1 MTRIHLQIIRNISV
15 TFLLTCLV
23 ILAILA
29 IGQLTQLLKQVA
41 SGQLPLPIVLQLLG
55 LAVPTLLVT
64 VLPLAFFF
72 AVYLVFNNLYR
83 SNEMVAIRSTG
94 TGLTGLLPA
103 VAVVAGVV
111 FCLELGL
118 ALSWAPAAQRMLQSE
133 SERLANVAAEAML
146 QPGSFTSLS
155 GGRVIYVGS
164 AIGKNTHRYH
174 EIFLSI
180 AQGAQSDMATAAY
193 GEIKPGA
200 DGALSLVLIDGQRYL
215 GQPGQNGFKVLSFAR
230 YRVMLGNSA
239 TNGTNQA
246 GGISWSSASL
256 AQLVDHFSGLDRRY
270 AVTELQW
277 RLIWPIA
284 LPLLALLAI
293 PLAYSEPRGG
303 GRAAGMLLGVLF
315 LLAINNILIYIKE
328 HMMAGKMPLFPGF
341 LWVVLGIAL
350 IAFYTFLRRSRD
362 LGLLPVL
369 FNQSAHETR

>member
-1 MTRIHLQIIRNISV
+1 MTRIRWQIIRNVAV

-94 TGLTGLLPA
+94 TGLIGLLPG
-103 VAVVAGVV
+103 VAFVLGVV
-111 FCLELGL
+111 FCLELAL
-118 ALSWAPAAQRMLQSE
+118 SLSWAPAAQRTLQAE
-133 SERLANVAAEAML
+133 SERLANAAAEAML
-146 QPGSFTSLS
+146 QPGSFTSLP

-180 AQGAQSDMATAAY
+180 AHGKQSDMASAAY
-193 GEIKPGA
+193 GEIIPGS
-200 DGALSLVLIDGQRYL
+200 DGGLSLVLIDGQRYL
-215 GQPGQNGFKVLSFAR
+215 GLPGQNGFKVLSFAR
-230 YRVMLGNSA
+230 YRVMLGSTVAN
-239 TNGTNQA
+239 NNQA
-246 GGISWSSASL
+246 GGINWDSASL
-256 AQLVDHFSGLDRRY
+256 PTLLSHMQDQDRRY

-303 GRAAGMLLGVLF
+303 GRAAGMLLGVLL
-315 LLAINNILIYIKE
+315 LLAINNILIYFKE
-328 HMMAGKMPLFPGF
+328 HMMSGKMPLYPGF
-341 LWVVLGIAL
+341 FWVVLFIGV
-350 IAFYTFLRRSRD
+350 IAFYTFWRRNRD

-369 FNQSAHETR
+369 FRQGVS